1 MFRFETALPPPAYF
15 EALACLGIKRHAY
28 FEAKRC
34 PRIVRRRNTMA
45 KRCLEIKHREE
56 GVGRLKV
63 IEAAR
68 CHRINAPWNGLLAE
82 NQTEGVR
89 ATGLE
94 RGMERL

>member
-1 MFRFETALPPPAYF
+1 
-15 EALACLGIKRHAY
+15 
-28 FEAKRC
+28 
-34 PRIVRRRNTMA
+34 MA

-63 IEAAR
+63 IESAR